1 MKISDESPYKEFIN
15 SKKKETTR
23 ETYAYNLAMI
33 RRELGKEVH
42 KANKSELRDFI
53 LKCRDKGLK
62 GSTIQS
68 YKAVLASFFKW
79 EIQSGHREDD
89 PSALARGI
97 DTGVASKINPKALS
111 QDEQQNIFDC
121 LNWDTIQE
129 YQKSLAIYS
138 SFKLGLRRFEIA
150 KLRFSDA
157 NFETGMMKV
166 VGKGRSE
173 EEPDFV
179 PMSEEYKKRFLE
191 FKRMVEASGILTD
204 WVFFK
209 EGASD
214 FHYHKWNIWNW
225 HKTIGKR
232 CGIALHT
239 HRGRHSLCT
248 RLNESEIA
256 LFTKQKI
263 SRHKSP
269 EMLLRYTKIDNKDVI
284 DAVHKAIP

>member
-1 MKISDESPYKEFIN
+1 
-15 SKKKETTR
+15 
-23 ETYAYNLAMI
+23 
-33 RRELGKEVH
+33 
-42 KANKSELRDFI
+42 
-53 LKCRDKGLK
+53 
-62 GSTIQS
+62 
-68 YKAVLASFFKW
+68 
-79 EIQSGHREDD
+79 
-89 PSALARGI
+89 
-97 DTGVASKINPKALS
+97 
-111 QDEQQNIFDC
+111 
-121 LNWDTIQE
+121 
-129 YQKSLAIYS
+129 
-138 SFKLGLRRFEIA
+138 
-150 KLRFSDA
+150 
-157 NFETGMMKV
+157 V